1 MHTTQLGNQLK
12 MKKFILWN
20 NLANDSLQVDVIRS
34 HLQCHDLKVPAEHK
48 EIGPHSGLMYTLPN
62 QASAHMAENDT
73 ALVFFPTIQLSYK
86 GTSVKQSAKAL
97 LDDYCNNGQ
106 LHFSELKNNSS
117 LIILDKK
124 SGNVTI
130 AIDKFG
136 IDKLFYTASGESVIV
151 SNCLRTLVAAR
162 RAKSGISNQA
172 IYNFIDSHI
181 IPSPLTIHDG
191 IYKLEPSQAITFAG
205 TQIKKEIY
213 WLPHFSESISENS
226 AQLEEETRHA
236 LCQAVNRCGVS
247 DTTAAFLSGGL
258 DSSTVAGYMARNN
271 PDRKIATYTMGFAEA
286 GYDETEF
293 AETAAKHFG
302 TNLRHYYVTPDDVA
316 DAFSHVI
323 QNCDEP
329 FGNSSI
335 IPAYLCA
342 RFAHNE
348 GVTTMLAGDGGDEI
362 FAGNERYAKQQVFEH
377 YGRIPALIRKGL
389 LEPLL
394 LNPLPY
400 TRMQPFAKAKSYIEQ
415 ASTPMPDRM
424 ERYNF
429 IKHFNAI
436 AIFEPD
442 FLDSINMELPIQQK
456 REVYNRPTDATML
469 NRMLY
474 LDWKFTLADNDL
486 VKVNSACALAGV
498 EVLYPMLDSDL
509 VDLSTRIPTSLKMEG
524 GELRSFYKA
533 SMKDFL
539 PDEIINKKK
548 HGFGLPF
555 GEWLKKS
562 PKLQARMY
570 DNLSSLKK
578 RHYIDP
584 AFIDKIIHTHK
595 TQAAASYYGTM
606 VWILA
611 VLEEWL
617 ISQKS

>member
-1 MHTTQLGNQLK
+1 MNS
-12 MKKFILWN
+12 FIFWN
-20 NLANDSLQVDVIRS
+20 NIASDLLDIDAIRG
-34 HLQCHDLKVPAEHK
+34 HLHFSDLKVPAEHK
-48 EIGPHSGLMYTLPN
+48 DIGPYSGLMYTLPN
-62 QASAHMAENDT
+62 QASAYMAENDK
-73 ALVFFPTIQLSYK
+73 ALVFCPTPQLGYK
-86 GTSVKQSAKAL
+86 GTSGKQSADAL

-106 LHFSELKNNSS
+106 LRLPELKNRFA

-124 SGNVTI
+124 SGNVTA

-136 IDKLFYTASGESVIV
+136 IDKLFYTASGESVII
-151 SNCLRTLVAAR
+151 SNCLRTLVAAQ

-181 IPSPLTIHDG
+181 IPSPLTIYDG
-191 IYKLEPSQAITFAG
+191 NYKLEPSQAITFAG
-205 TQIKKEIY
+205 TQVKKEIY
-213 WLPHFSESISENS
+213 WLPHFSESTPQSS
-226 AQLEEETRHA
+226 ARLEEETRHA
-236 LCQAVNRCGVS
+236 LSQAVNRCGVS
-247 DTTAAFLSGGL
+247 ETTAAFLSGGL

-293 AETAAKHFG
+293 AETAARHFG

-348 GVTTMLAGDGGDEI
+348 GITTMLAGDGGDEI

-377 YGRIPALIRKGL
+377 YGRVPALIRKGL
-389 LEPLL
+389 LDPLL

-415 ASTPMPDRM
+415 ATTPMPDRM

-429 IKHFNAI
+429 INHFNAT

-442 FLDSINMELPIQQK
+442 FLNSINMELPIQQK

-486 VKVNSACALAGV
+486 IKVNSACALADV
-498 EVLYPMLDSDL
+498 KVLYPMLDSDL

-524 GELRSFYKA
+524 GKLRSFYKA
-533 SMKDFL
+533 SMKGFL

-578 RHYIDP
+578 RHYIEP
-584 AFIDKIIHTHK
+584 AFIDTIMHIHRTG
-595 TQAAASYYGTM
+595 AAASYYGTM

-617 ISQKS
+617 ASRDL